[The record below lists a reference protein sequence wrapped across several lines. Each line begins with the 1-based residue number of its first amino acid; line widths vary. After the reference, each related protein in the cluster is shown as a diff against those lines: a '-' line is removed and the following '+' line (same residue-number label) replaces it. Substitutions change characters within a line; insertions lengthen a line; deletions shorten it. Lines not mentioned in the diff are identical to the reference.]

1 MEKKKSRSSSLAGKL
16 GRDVFFGTSIDLPK
30 IIEVDLDQVSP
41 NPDQPRKTFKEESIQ
56 ELAASID
63 KHGLIQ
69 PITIKQKKEGDYIL
83 VAGERRFRAHQILQ
97 RKTIAAILT
106 TGNVDEIALIENIQ
120 REDINSLDTAEALSQ
135 MIDRYQ
141 YTQEEL
147 GRVLGKAQSTISEFL
162 KLNDLPEQIKF
173 DYRTSD
179 KNFSKS
185 VLIELSRVT
194 NEDEQLKL
202 WDAIKHGELSVRATR
217 SRKVATTPSIQKSST
232 DQLFVAGHKFIK
244 TLAKVDIQEI
254 INDPDR
260 YLLLMEICNQVKTFA
275 EAMQQQDSL
284 NNKNP

>member
-217 SRKVATTPSIQKSST
+217 SRKVAKTPSIQKSST

-244 TLAKVDIQEI
+244 TLEKIDIQQI
-254 INDPDR
+254 INDPDG
-260 YLLLMEICNQVKTFA
+260 YLLLVDICNQVKTLA
-275 EAMQQQDSL
+275 EAIQQEHSL
-284 NNKNP
+284 NNSNS

>member
-1 MEKKKSRSSSLAGKL
+1 MENKKSRSSSLAGKL

-56 ELAASID
+56 ELAVSID

-260 YLLLMEICNQVKTFA
+260 YLLLIEICNQVKTFA
-275 EAMQQQDSL
+275 EAIQQQDSL
-284 NNKNP
+284 NNNNP

>member
-56 ELAASID
+56 ELAVSID

-260 YLLLMEICNQVKTFA
+260 YLLLIEICNQVKTFA
-275 EAMQQQDSL
+275 EAIQQQDSL
-284 NNKNP
+284 NNNNP

>member
-16 GRDVFFGTSIDLPK
+16 GHDVFFGTSIDLPK
-30 IIEVDLDQVSP
+30 IIEVDLDQISP
-41 NPDQPRKTFKEESIQ
+41 TPDQPRKTFKEESIQ

-120 REDINSLDTAEALSQ
+120 REDLNPLDTAEALSQ

-244 TLAKVDIQEI
+244 TLEKVDIQEI

-260 YLLLMEICNQVKTFA
+260 YLLLMEIYNQVKNFA
-275 EAMQQQDSL
+275 EAIQKENSL
-284 NNKNP
+284 NNTNP